1 MMAPKNKGVFPGD
14 AGYSNLVYYVC
25 PWNDEYC
32 VYSSSHIQ
40 RHSNIKWV
48 YNTKDKIVMETSK
61 YAKGDKLN
69 LTIPKSCIFNV
80 GIGWKKDSDGKQKYI
95 CGDTD
100 DYANWDRFSIPL
112 PEGDWEI
119 VNRSE
124 EYNEI
129 TIMKK

>member
-61 YAKGDKLN
+61 KDFLSLIKKINNYMKL
-69 LTIPKSCIFNV
+69 
-80 GIGWKKDSDGKQKYI
+80 
-95 CGDTD
+95 
-100 DYANWDRFSIPL
+100 
-112 PEGDWEI
+112 
-119 VNRSE
+119 
-124 EYNEI
+124 
-129 TIMKK
+129 